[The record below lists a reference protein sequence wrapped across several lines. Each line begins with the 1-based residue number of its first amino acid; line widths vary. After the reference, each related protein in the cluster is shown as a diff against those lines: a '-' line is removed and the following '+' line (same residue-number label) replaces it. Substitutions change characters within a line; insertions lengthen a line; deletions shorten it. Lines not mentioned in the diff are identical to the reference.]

1 MKRKM
6 SMLLVVASMMFVL
19 TGCRA
24 YADYT
29 VNGDDTVTIKSKMA
43 YSESMMNSSDTSDMT
58 LETLEDGN
66 RYYVTKEE
74 VETEPLSETRESGIY
89 LSEDV
94 FFYRLG
100 VEGESVDSGGLMY
113 MQLTIHLL
121 SDIVDTNAD
130 VSVSGNTAAFSTDGG
145 TLYWYAYTQK
155 GKELIEADKE
165 APTMKGAKDGK
176 YYKKMPTNIWFLDN
190 IAVKDVILNGQYVR
204 DSSSSSTSDG
214 TTTKVTTWVNNQGK
228 EVYKDGKNVFK
239 VTDLSGN
246 TATFTFYIDKKTPTV
261 KGVKNNK
268 TYKKKAVVYV
278 KDNKQLSKITIN
290 GKKQKMTNKQLVKKG
305 KYKGYYKYT
314 VKKKG
319 THKIVVKDAAGNK
332 KTVRI
337 KIK

>member
-29 VNGDDTVTIKSKMA
+29 VNGDDTVTIKMKMA
-43 YSESMMNSSDTSDMT
+43 YSESMMSLSDTSDMT

-66 RYYVTKEE
+66 RYYVTEEE
-74 VETEPLSETRESGIY
+74 VETEPLSETRERGIY

-94 FFYRLG
+94 LFCRLG
-100 VEGESVDSGGLMY
+100 VEGESVDSSDLVY
-113 MQLTIHLL
+113 MQMTIHLL

-130 VSVSGNTAAFSTDGG
+130 VSVSGNTAAFSTDSRA
-145 TLYWYAYTQK
+145 LYWYAYTQK